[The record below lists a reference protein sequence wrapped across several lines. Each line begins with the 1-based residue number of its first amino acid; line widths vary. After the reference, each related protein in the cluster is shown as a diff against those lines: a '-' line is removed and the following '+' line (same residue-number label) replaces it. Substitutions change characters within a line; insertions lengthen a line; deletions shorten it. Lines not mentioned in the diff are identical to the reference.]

1 MEWLTDLKENFSRR
15 RIRSLDRTKEYSRD
29 FVDLESARKIGLIVN
44 VSQISPEDLDLIHT
58 YTKALKKRNKKLLL
72 IELNFQKKSL
82 PILSHMADAIFLNPA
97 KLNWLDYP
105 TPGLEN
111 EIRKHELDILMDFDS
126 SNRMTSKY
134 LCSMARAKTRTGVH
148 REGFE
153 SCYELM
159 INREEVPTMKAMIK
173 EFDYFLNMIDNGNK
187 VKVKT

>member
-1 MEWLTDLKENFSRR
+1 MEWLNDLKEKFSRR

-44 VSQISPEDLDLIHT
+44 VSQIDPEDLDLVQT
-58 YTKALKKRNKKLLL
+58 YIKALKKRNKKLLV
-72 IELNFQKKSL
+72 IEVNFLKKSI
-82 PILSHMADAIFLNPA
+82 PILSHITDGVFLNPS

-105 TPGLEN
+105 TPGIEN

-159 INREEVPTMKAMIK
+159 INREDVPTMKAMIK

-187 VKVKT
+187 VKV